1 MRRRSDGAAM
11 RRGKQMRGAPLTR
24 HRQRWNGEDAM
35 RSITRILAGA
45 AVAAG
50 VFGAGAAMAMGDAY
64 THGDRIYYYELPA
77 TTYYETYTYQPYAY
91 ETYTYH
97 PYAYR
102 EYRYQP

>member
-1 MRRRSDGAAM
+1 
-11 RRGKQMRGAPLTR
+11 
-24 HRQRWNGEDAM
+24 M

-91 ETYTYH
+91 ETYTYQ

-102 EYRYQP
+102 EYRYQPYLGYYDDPYHPYWSYRGPLGQGSGSDMRVGR